1 MRLVAVLMLLTL
13 GCAHSPAPPP
23 GPRPLGG
30 DANLM
35 RGDAT
40 LAARLRYEPTGA
52 RSIVLLV
59 DLEARGAGSVGVVEV
74 EVAPGGFA
82 VDGPAKWTG
91 EVAAGARQEVRFPLR
106 LVANKVARVTV
117 TFGMVGAEAVKLHEA
132 RFLRE
137 DDEIR
142 ACQVSEEACREPG
155 EAPPT
160 SPAP

>member
-1 MRLVAVLMLLTL
+1 MRLTAVLVLLAL

-30 DANLM
+30 DASLM

-52 RSIVLLV
+52 RGLVLLV
-59 DLEARGAGSVGVVEV
+59 DLEAKGTGSVGPITVG
-74 EVAPGGFA
+74 VAPGGFE
-82 VDGPAKWTG
+82 VDGPSTWNG
-91 EVAAGARQEVRFPLR
+91 EVAAGARQELRFPLR
-106 LVANKVARVTV
+106 LVADKLARVTV

-132 RFLRE
+132 RFLSE
-137 DDEIR
+137 DGEIR

-155 EAPPT
+155 EAAPA

>member
-40 LAARLRYEPTGA
+40 LAARLRYEPTDA
-52 RSIVLLV
+52 RSLVLLV
-59 DLEARGAGSVGVVEV
+59 DLEGKGTGSVGPIAVG
-74 EVAPGGFA
+74 VAPDGFEI
-82 VDGPAKWTG
+82 DGPSTWTG
-91 EVAAGARQEVRFPLR
+91 EVAAGARQELRFPLR
-106 LVANKVARVTV
+106 LIADKFASVTV
-117 TFGMVGAEAVKLHEA
+117 TFGMVGAEAVTLHEA

-142 ACQVSEEACREPG
+142 ACQASEEACRGPG
-155 EAPPT
+155 EAPPA